1 MNDQINP
8 NPAVEGGGKRQTWA
22 LLILAL
28 LVLGGLLYW
37 SLGRRNR
44 AAIAPLDAAQQA
56 LANKLM
62 AEGPQYSLS
71 PEQQALSEEV
81 LSAPPTPLTEGQRE
95 RIQELLD
102 R

>member
-1 MNDQINP
+1 MTDQINP
-8 NPAVEGGGKRQTWA
+8 EVGGGGKRQTWA
-22 LLILAL
+22 LLILTL

-37 SLGRRNR
+37 SLGRRAR
-44 AAIAPLDAAQQA
+44 APLAPLDAAQQA
-56 LANKLM
+56 LADKLM

-81 LSAPPTPLTEGQRE
+81 LSAPPPPLSEGQEE
-95 RIQELLD
+95 RIRELLD